1 MEYGQIRT
9 RIDFYSHRHNYAR
22 MHPLEHIRKNVLDL
36 NQTQMAELAGV
47 NQATVSRWE
56 NGTAEPDREQM
67 ERIRSAARQ
76 RNLPWDD
83 AWFFKVPT
91 EDAAA

>member
-1 MEYGQIRT
+1 
-9 RIDFYSHRHNYAR
+9 

-36 NQTQMAELAGV
+36 NQTEMAELAGV

-67 ERIRSAARQ
+67 ERIRKAVLARKI
-76 RNLPWDD
+76 PWDD
-83 AWFFKVPT
+83 GWFFKVPK
-91 EDAAA
+91 EAAAGAAR